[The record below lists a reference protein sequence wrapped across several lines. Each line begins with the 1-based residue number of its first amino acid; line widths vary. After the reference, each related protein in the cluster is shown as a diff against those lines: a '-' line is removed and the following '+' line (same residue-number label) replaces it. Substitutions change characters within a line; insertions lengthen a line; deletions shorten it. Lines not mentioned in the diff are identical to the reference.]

1 MNTITAPRSTH
12 TPQTELWCK
21 KRKSFTLMLEKSD
34 SGRGA
39 AGSVDRGRVLR
50 KTREKGVGEKPGQC
64 GVVRVKENKEGQRNR
79 VV

>member
-1 MNTITAPRSTH
+1 MNTITAPPSTH

-50 KTREKGVGEKPGQC
+50 KVGEKPGQC
-64 GVVRVKENKEGQRNR
+64 GIVRVKENKEGQRNR

>member
-1 MNTITAPRSTH
+1 
-12 TPQTELWCK
+12 
-21 KRKSFTLMLEKSD
+21 MLEKSD

-50 KTREKGVGEKPGQC
+50 KVGGKPGQC
-64 GVVRVKENKEGQRNR
+64 GIVRVKENKEGQRNR